1 MPVSAAIARW
11 FLLAA
16 AVPVG
21 LLAGLHCGR
30 CCAAEAAA
38 GEEPSAL
45 AAVAVIEQAMVSAIA
60 RAEKS
65 LAAIARVRRDDGRR
79 PVQTRPDPFARR
91 ISPLAQPQPTDPDFV
106 PNEYASGVVVD
117 AAGLIL
123 TAAHVLGPD
132 SDYYVTTN
140 DRKVYKASVKAAD
153 PRSDLAV
160 LAIEARGLTP
170 ITFGDGAA
178 LRKGQIV
185 IALGNP
191 YAIARDGQPSAAW
204 GIVSNVHR
212 KAPPW
217 PDPADPTGKPTLHHF
232 GTLIQTDARL
242 NVGTSGGAL
251 VNLRGE
257 MVGLIV
263 APPAAAGYE
272 SAAGYAIPVDSTFRR
287 ALEQLKQ
294 GREVEY
300 GFLGVQPLN
309 LSAQQRLEGVFGARV
324 ERIVQGTP
332 AARAGLRPD
341 DIITAVNGKPIYE
354 ADGLVL
360 EVGRLPVQS
369 TARLAVLR
377 GGKQRE
383 LTVTLGKYPVR
394 GLRIVTAPA
403 PAWRGMRVDYP
414 TVLLDGQLRPHS
426 GASGLEE
433 GAAVIEVVPGSA
445 AWNAGLRTGMVIT
458 HVGRTAIDGPAQ
470 FHQAVAA
477 LRGPVQLR
485 LVGTPP
491 TTVTIGE
498 DESKP

>member
-1 MPVSAAIARW
+1 MLACAQMQCRLVLIVAMVIGLGAALPDGARQG
-11 FLLAA
+11 ATA
-16 AVPVG
+16 S
-21 LLAGLHCGR
+21 
-30 CCAAEAAA
+30 EADPT
-38 GEEPSAL
+38 GL
-45 AAVAVIEQAMVSAIA
+45 AAVAAIEQAMVAAIA

-79 PVQTRPDPFARR
+79 VVESRPDPFGRR
-91 ISPLAQPQPTDPDFV
+91 TWPLAQPQPTDPDFI

-117 AAGLIL
+117 AGGLIL
-123 TAAHVLGPD
+123 TAAHVLWPD
-132 SDYYVTTN
+132 SDYYVTTH
-140 DRKVYKASVKAAD
+140 DRKVYKAAVKAAD

-160 LAIEARGLTP
+160 LAIEARGLSP
-170 ITFGDGAA
+170 ITLGDGAA

-191 YAIARDGQPSAAW
+191 YAMARDGQPSAAW
-204 GIVSNVHR
+204 GIVANLHR
-212 KAPPW
+212 KAPPC

-263 APPAAAGYE
+263 APPAAPGYE
-272 SAAGYAIPVDSTFRR
+272 GAAGYAIPVDDVFRR
-287 ALEQLKQ
+287 ALEKLKQ

-309 LSAQQRLEGVFGARV
+309 LSAQERLEGTFGVRV
-324 ERIVQGTP
+324 ERIVSGTP

-341 DIITAVNGKPIYE
+341 DVITAVNGKPIYE

-369 TARLAVLR
+369 TATLTVLR
-377 GGKQRE
+377 SGRQRQ
-383 LTVTLGKYPVR
+383 LTATLGKYPVR
-394 GLRIVTAPA
+394 GVKIVTAPP
-403 PAWRGMRVDYP
+403 PAWRGLRVDYP
-414 TVLLDGQLRPHS
+414 TVLLDGELRPHS

-433 GAAVIEVVPGSA
+433 GAAVIEVIPGSP
-445 AWNAGLRTGMVIT
+445 AWHAGLRPGMVIT
-458 HVGRTAIDGPAQ
+458 HVGRTAIDGPTQ
-470 FHQAVAA
+470 FHAAVASV
-477 LRGPVQLR
+477 RGPVQLR
-485 LVGTPP
+485 LSGTPP
-491 TTVTIGE
+491 ASVTVGE
-498 DESKP
+498 EQSKP